1 MTGLVGTGALARL
14 ILRRDRWVL
23 VGWIAVIVLVG
34 VGTVSYY
41 LSLFATPEARA
52 AFAADLAATP
62 ALLAFNG
69 PLFGDSLDVMATWRM
84 RDLSYT
90 LISVMTL
97 MTVIRHTRREE
108 ESGRQELVGAAVIG
122 RHASLT
128 AATIVSAV
136 AGVVAALLVAAG
148 MIGLGLAP
156 AGALAYAAA
165 ASATGFVFAGVGAV
179 TAQISASGRGALG
192 LGAIVLGLSYIAR
205 FAADGSGSTA
215 LVWVTPLGWAHQV
228 RPFAGERWVVL
239 LLPLIV
245 AAALIALSQ
254 ALLARRDFA
263 AGLLP
268 ERAGR
273 DRGRLGSAAA
283 LAWRQQR
290 GMLAAWTAAYAVAGI
305 FFGGLVA
312 AVGNAPEAIGNSA
325 VVQGFLDRYAAAGGA
340 AGPDVFLWVIALTL
354 GYTAAL
360 YPALVI
366 TRVRTE
372 EAVGRAELLLSTPA
386 TRTAWAGS
394 HAAIAAIGTVA
405 LLAAGGL
412 VAGLMLSAGSPD
424 PTTLFRA
431 LAAMLIQVPAAWV
444 LGGLTLLILGILPR
458 ATAAVG
464 WVGFLFIQLFE
475 LVGPIAGID
484 FRLVE
489 WIIPYFHLPRI
500 LTGDPFSPA
509 PILTLAAVTLVLG
522 AGGLYALRRR
532 DLVPTT

>member
-1 MTGLVGTGALARL
+1 MTGLVGTAALVRL

-23 VGWIAVIVLVG
+23 AGWIAVIVLVG

-41 LSLFATPEARA
+41 LGLFATPQARA

-108 ESGRQELVGAAVIG
+108 ETGRQELVGAAVIG
-122 RHASLT
+122 RHATLT
-128 AATIVSAV
+128 AATIVSAT
-136 AGVVAALLVAAG
+136 AGVVAALLVAVG

-156 AGALAYAAA
+156 AGAFAYVAA
-165 ASATGFVFAGVGAV
+165 ASATGLVFTGVGAV
-179 TAQISASGRGALG
+179 AAQVSASGRGALG
-192 LGAIVLGLSYIAR
+192 LAATVLGLSYIAR
-205 FAADGSGSTA
+205 FAADGSGSAA

-228 RPFAGERWVVL
+228 RPFAGERWGVL
-239 LLPLIV
+239 LLPLVV

-254 ALLARRDFA
+254 TLLARRDFA

-268 ERAGR
+268 ERPGR
-273 DRGRLGSAAA
+273 GRGRLGTAAG

-290 GMLAAWTAAYAVAGI
+290 GMLAAWTAAYAVSGL
-305 FFGGLVA
+305 FFGSLVA
-312 AVGNAPEAIGNSA
+312 AVRNAPEAIGNSA
-325 VVQGFLDRYAAAGGA
+325 VLQGFLDRYAGAGGA
-340 AGPDVFLWVIALTL
+340 AGPDIFLWVIALTL

-366 TRVRTE
+366 ARVRAE
-372 EAVGRAELLLSTPA
+372 EAVGRGELLLSTPA

-394 HAAIAAIGTVA
+394 HATIAALGTLT

-412 VAGLMLSAGSPD
+412 VAGLTLTAGSNGQ
-424 PTTLFRA
+424 TTPLPA
-431 LAAMLIQVPAAWV
+431 LAAALLQAPAAWV
-444 LGGLTLLILGILPR
+444 LGALTLLTLGVLPR
-458 ATAAVG
+458 ATAAVA
-464 WVGFLFIQLFE
+464 WIGFLFIQLFE

-484 FRLVE
+484 FTLVE

-500 LTGDPFSPA
+500 LTGDPFTPW
-509 PILTLAAVTLVLG
+509 PILGLIAVTLILG
-522 AGGLYALRRR
+522 VAGLAALRRR
-532 DLVPTT
+532 DLVPTS